1 MMSIDTMS
9 IRRYIVCRGERAAG
23 KGDVVSG
30 ERAPRRRR
38 RPEEAE
44 RAILAAARSFLEERP
59 FREMTV
65 EGVMVRTGLSRPAF
79 YAYFRDRYDLVTRL
93 LEGIGGLLFA
103 VDWRWLSGDA
113 GAGRETASEVLADA
127 LLRGSETFVQYGPV
141 LRAISDAAVQDPR
154 VEEVYRYGLIE
165 RFTRAVAARVS
176 RDVEAGLSPADLDPE
191 ETARALVLM
200 TERYLLDA
208 FGNPSQCPSPEKT
221 AAVVGT
227 VQMVWLKTLYGAKTK
242 SSKKTKR

>member
-1 MMSIDTMS
+1 LQEKAD
-9 IRRYIVCRGERAAG
+9 A
-23 KGDVVSG
+23 VSG

-65 EGVMVRTGLSRPAF
+65 ERVMVRTGLSRPAF

-113 GAGRETASEVLADA
+113 SGGPEATSDVLIDA
-127 LLRGSETFVQYGPV
+127 VRRGSETFVQYGPV
-141 LRAISDAAVQDPR
+141 LRAIADAADQDPR

-165 RFTRAVAARVS
+165 RFAGAVAARVS
-176 RDVEAGLSPADLDPE
+176 RDIAAGLSPAYLDPE
-191 ETARALVLM
+191 ETARALVFM
-200 TERYLLDA
+200 TERYLLDV
-208 FGNPSQCPSPEKT
+208 FGRPADSPSSERTEAVFDALEK
-221 AAVVGT
+221 
-227 VQMVWLKTLYGAKTK
+227 VWVRTLYG
-242 SSKKTKR
+242 SVD

>member
-1 MMSIDTMS
+1 MTRDS
-9 IRRYIVCRGERAAG
+9 
-23 KGDVVSG
+23 VS
-30 ERAPRRRR
+30 RRRRR

-44 RAILAAARSFLEERP
+44 RAILAAARSFLESNP

-65 EGVMVRTGLSRPAF
+65 EGVMARTGLSRPAF

-103 VDWRWLSGDA
+103 VDRRWLV
-113 GAGRETASEVLADA
+113 GAEEGREEASEVLADT
-127 LLRGSETFVQYGPV
+127 LRRGAETFVLYGPV
-141 LRAISDAAVQDPR
+141 LRAISDAASQDVR

-165 RFTRAVAARVS
+165 RLVVSVAARIE
-176 RDVEAGLSPADLDPE
+176 RDVEAGLSPDDLDPE

-208 FGNPSQCPSPEKT
+208 FGKPEERTSREKT
-221 AAVVGT
+221 GAVVEAL
-227 VQMVWLKTLYGAKTK
+227 VSVWVRTLYGLGP
-242 SSKKTKR
+242 

>member
-1 MMSIDTMS
+1 MM
-9 IRRYIVCRGERAAG
+9 G
-23 KGDVVSG
+23 G

-44 RAILAAARSFLEERP
+44 RAILAAARSFLAERP

-65 EGVMVRTGLSRPAF
+65 EGVMARTGLSRPAF
-79 YAYFRDRYDLVTRL
+79 YAYFGDRYELVTRL
-93 LEGIGGLLFA
+93 LEGIGGLLLA
-103 VDWRWLSGDA
+103 VDWRWLSGDSA
-113 GAGRETASEVLADA
+113 GGREAASAVLADA
-127 LLRGSETFVQYGPV
+127 LRGGSETFLEYGPV

-165 RFTRAVAARVS
+165 RLTRVVADRIS
-176 RDVEAGLSPADLDPE
+176 RDVEAGLSPPDLDPE

-208 FGNPSQCPSPEKT
+208 FGRPSDPPSFERT
-221 AAVVGT
+221 EAVFGALETIWVR
-227 VQMVWLKTLYGAKTK
+227 TLYG
-242 SSKKTKR
+242 